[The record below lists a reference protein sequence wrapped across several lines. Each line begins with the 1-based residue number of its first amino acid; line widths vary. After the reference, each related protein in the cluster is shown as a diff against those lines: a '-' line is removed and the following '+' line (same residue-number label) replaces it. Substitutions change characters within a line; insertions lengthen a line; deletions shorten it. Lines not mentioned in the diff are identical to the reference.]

1 MGKKFYISTSILYT
15 SAIPHI
21 GNLYE
26 IILTDAIV
34 RFKRLEGYDVY
45 FQTGTDE
52 HGQKIEK
59 AARLNNL
66 EPIKYSDYI
75 SSEIKKIFDTFNIS
89 YDYFFRTTSKFHEEA
104 VQQIFDKLLKKGDIY
119 LGHYEGYY
127 SLAEES
133 FVMEKDLIDGR
144 TKLGD
149 EPIWTSEEVYF
160 FKFSKYQDWL
170 INYIKSNPDFIKPE
184 IRKNEILSFL
194 KEPLYDVSVTR
205 SKFKWGIPILN
216 DKNHIVYVWI
226 DALTNYITSLG
237 YPKIDSPN
245 FKKYWPCDCHI
256 VGKDILRFHA
266 IYWPI
271 ILNSLNLPIPK
282 KIFAHPWILVDKKKM
297 SKSLGTNIFPDFLV
311 KHFSVDEIRYFCLS
325 EIPYAQDGN
334 LTYELIIERSNSDL
348 CNTLGN
354 LLNRTIGMIKKY
366 RGGVLKK
373 VILNDTDSKNLEN
386 KCLGIYE
393 KVKTKMD
400 EYNVSGAIFEIME
413 LARFAN
419 KYVDLKMPWQLFKD
433 KKDDELDNCLY
444 HLIET
449 IRFLSIILDPFIP
462 ETAKKIREQINYD
475 GLDFKLLNKFG
486 LYDKNPND
494 AVLLFPRYDI
504 SEKLKEVIEDENNIK
519 KEQK

>member
-1 MGKKFYISTSILYT
+1 MSKKFYISTSILYT

-26 IILTDAIV
+26 IILTDAIA

-59 AARLNNL
+59 AAKLNNL
-66 EPIKYSDYI
+66 EPIKYADYI
-75 SSEIKKIFDTFNIS
+75 SGEIKKTFDLFNIS
-89 YDYFFRTTSKFHEEA
+89 YDKFFRTTSLDHVKA
-104 VQQIFDKLLKKGDIY
+104 VQNIFDKLLKKGDIY

-133 FVMEKDLIDGR
+133 FVMEKDLINGK

-160 FKFSKYQDWL
+160 FKFSKYQEKL
-170 INYIKSNPDFIKPE
+170 VKYINDNPDFIKPE
-184 IRKNEILSFL
+184 IRRNEILSFL

-205 SKFKWGIPILN
+205 SNFNWGIPILN
-216 DKNHIVYVWI
+216 DKKHVVYVWI

-237 YPKIDSPN
+237 YPNLEDNK

-266 IYWPI
+266 IFWPI
-271 ILNSLNLPIPK
+271 ILMALDITLPK
-282 KIFAHPWILVDKKKM
+282 QIFAHPWILIDKKKM

-334 LTYELIIERSNSDL
+334 LTYELIIQRSNSDL

-366 RGGVLKK
+366 RNGNLKR
-373 VILNDTDSKNLEN
+373 VILDDKDSKELEK
-386 KCLGIYE
+386 KCLGIYD
-393 KVKTKMD
+393 KVKKSID
-400 EYNVSGAIFEIME
+400 SYNLSEAIFEIME

-433 KKDDELDNCLY
+433 GKDDELDNCLY

-449 IRFLSIILDPFIP
+449 LRFLSNILDPFIP

-475 GLDFKLLNKFG
+475 VLDFKSLDKFG
-486 LYDKNPND
+486 LYDKNPNE
-494 AVLLFPRYDI
+494 AVPLFPRYD
-504 SEKLKEVIEDENNIK
+504 EDKKLKEIILDESNIK